1 MHISRTILYSIQVQ
15 GLEPIDSKSSFLL
28 ECRWLPIPTGHTNHH
43 TFIIFPLLLSSQFVN
58 KALSGSRRTRQHIS
72 ILTATDCCNEE
83 SQKHWFDHRCEWQSR
98 SDWPLS
104 VRLWES
110 AESGELRESRRPE
123 TLHHTDDA
131 GDRWWPLTLLL
142 ATCCTHRTFLDSA
155 LLHSYATCYFKSLS
169 VKRNQRVCC

>member
-1 MHISRTILYSIQVQ
+1 MHPLRIILYSIQVQ
-15 GLEPIDSKSSFLL
+15 GLKPIDSNSSFLL

-83 SQKHWFDHRCEWQSR
+83 SQKHWFDHRCEGQRR

-142 ATCCTHRTFLDSA
+142 ATCCTHNHTVIK
-155 LLHSYATCYFKSLS
+155 YILS
-169 VKRNQRVCC
+169 TNTTITIISMQIF